1 MIDRLTQIGTEIAE
15 LEKEEAVIKE
25 DLFDLEDQLGIT
37 EETTNDEYEEIM
49 RGNEKYKKINAKLN
63 DIENRLS
70 YLEEEQVS
78 IEEEMDYGSW

>member
-70 YLEEEQVS
+70 YLEEKQVS

>member
-25 DLFDLEDQLGIT
+25 DLFDLEYQLGIT